1 MNLFSGDLWDQFRQV
16 LGLKES
22 PLGIYYTNDKPE
34 GVTPKEGVT

>member
-1 MNLFSGDLWDQFRQV
+1 MIRFSEALWKEFQET

-34 GVTPKEGVT
+34 GVMHL